1 LSSLA
6 PSQPYDISM
15 HLVIPASEANFAL
28 GNFMTTLTLST
39 PSNRTLTS
47 VRKPVGAERYTR
59 REETHAPQAIVLPPT
74 KSLLFSS
81 PKLVN
86 LDILFFES
94 HAPGASRVI
103 ARVELGRRD
112 GWRALGNGEG
122 RELSVF
128 SASLRGT
135 VKRHGIR

>member
-1 LSSLA
+1 
-6 PSQPYDISM
+6 
-15 HLVIPASEANFAL
+15 
-28 GNFMTTLTLST
+28 MTTLTLST

-47 VRKPVGAERYTR
+47 IRKPVGTRLYVR
-59 REETHAPQAIVLPPT
+59 REDTHTPQAIVLPPS
-74 KSLLFSS
+74 KSLVWSS

-86 LDILFFES
+86 LDIVFLES